1 MIEAWRNDDKPGN
14 LLRQGYWDRQR
25 AQIERAR
32 WMLLEG
38 PHRRTQ
44 PQSAKMGT
52 GPCVC
57 PLQLRLALVQSIE
70 PVLDRL
76 QPCQYLAL
84 KFVVHR
90 HDLENCGDRQ

>member
-1 MIEAWRNDDKPGN
+1 
-14 LLRQGYWDRQR
+14 
-25 AQIERAR
+25 
-32 WMLLEG
+32 
-38 PHRRTQ
+38 
-44 PQSAKMGT
+44 
-52 GPCVC
+52 
-57 PLQLRLALVQSIE
+57 LALVQSIE